1 MTCLAAR
8 NDNPRRYVW
17 SAKSKEILKKIQRAE
32 EMLSPVPII

>member
-8 NDNPRRYVW
+8 NDNLRRYVW
-17 SAKSKEILKKIQRAE
+17 SAKSEEILKKIRRAE